1 MTSQLGKQTI
11 TTNILPD
18 NSLSKGNQTM
28 KFGLLV
34 KDNLINIFLEKTCT
48 KCNAETNSRQCVEKS
63 KLSIYPWINGL
74 KFYKVQKS
82 LKIPN
87 ILKLNLLLPHKVKK
101 RRRKLKLKLVSLP
114 QFSHYFY
121 RKIFFTLYSI
131 N

>member
-48 KCNAETNSRQCVEKS
+48 KCDAETNSRQCVEK
-63 KLSIYPWINGL
+63 
-74 KFYKVQKS
+74 
-82 LKIPN
+82 
-87 ILKLNLLLPHKVKK
+87 
-101 RRRKLKLKLVSLP
+101 
-114 QFSHYFY
+114 
-121 RKIFFTLYSI
+121 
-131 N
+131 